1 MQDRFDPQKK
11 EFVCPEK
18 GGPPGTLSNTTHLP
32 WQDQRSP
39 SLVYVTWYD
48 EGVRALD
55 ISNPFA
61 PVFVGHY
68 LSPRFAAPRRIDRH
82 TREIFQDPDT
92 GLLYLTDGN
101 GGGLMVL
108 RYTGPIPDKLPFPGA
123 R

>member
-1 MQDRFDPQKK
+1 M
-11 EFVCPEK
+11 
-18 GGPPGTLSNTTHLP
+18 
-32 WQDQRSP
+32 
-39 SLVYVTWYD
+39 
-48 EGVRALD
+48 D

-68 LSPRFAAPRRIDRH
+68 LSPRTGAPGRNDRH

-101 GGGLMVL
+101 GAGLMVL
-108 RYTGPIPDKLPFPGA
+108 RYTGPIPDKHPIPGG

>member
-1 MQDRFDPQKK
+1 M
-11 EFVCPEK
+11 
-18 GGPPGTLSNTTHLP
+18 
-32 WQDQRSP
+32 
-39 SLVYVTWYD
+39 
-48 EGVRALD
+48 LD

-68 LSPRFAAPRRIDRH
+68 LSPRFGAPGRKDRH

-108 RYTGPIPDKLPFPGA
+108 RYTGPIPDTPPIPGG